1 MQSKDKS
8 ITHLKKCK
16 ICGNT
21 NLKKVLQ
28 LNEQYISATFVKSNV
43 NNKLTKIKT
52 ALTLV
57 LCSKDKN
64 ENNCGLLQLSEITE
78 PDLLYREYFYRSAIS
93 DTMRNDLKNVVDT
106 VKSIVE
112 LEDNDVII
120 DIGSNDCTL
129 LNFYEKNFNLVGF
142 EPARNIKFIDE
153 GKKIKIFSNYF
164 NSNDYVKNFKKKAKV
179 ITSCAMFYD
188 LSEPNQFVRDIEKIL
203 DDNGVWC
210 VQISYLVSMLKYNN
224 FYDICHEHL
233 SYYSIESFEK
243 LIKKNKLKIFYA
255 QTNAVNGGSV
265 RLFVCKSNC
274 NIYDLPKYTSKLKEI
289 KQEEKKHNLNEVKTY
304 TEFQKN
310 ITQIKNKTNIFVDK
324 IIKSNQKVLALG
336 ASTKGNVLLQH
347 FGLDK
352 NKIPFISEKNPEK
365 VGLKCLGSDIEL
377 ISEEKARSLNPKAFI
392 VLPWNFKDEIV
403 KRESDYI
410 NDGGELMFPMPYP
423 HVVNKKGETKL

>member
-1 MQSKDKS
+1 MQSKDNS

-28 LNEQYISATFVKSNV
+28 LNEQYISATFVKSNL
-43 NNKLTKIKT
+43 NNELTKIKT
-52 ALTLV
+52 PLTLV

-78 PDLLYREYFYRSAIS
+78 PDLLYREYFYRSATS
-93 DTMRNDLKNVVDT
+93 DTMRNDLKNVVET
-106 VKSIVE
+106 TSSIVK
-112 LEDNDVII
+112 LENNDMIV

-129 LNFYEKNFNLVGF
+129 LNFYGKKFNLVGF
-142 EPARNIKFIDE
+142 EPARNIKFIDK
-153 GKKIKIFSNYF
+153 GNNIKIFPDYF
-164 NSNDYVKNFKKKAKV
+164 NSNVYLKNFKKKAKA

-188 LSEPNQFVRDIEKIL
+188 LSDPNKFVKNIEEIL

-233 SYYSIESFEK
+233 SYYSIESFER
-243 LIKKNKLKIFYA
+243 LLKKNKLKCFYA
-255 QTNAVNGGSV
+255 QTNAVNGGSI
-265 RLFVCKSNC
+265 RLFVCKSSC
-274 NIYDLPKYTSKLKEI
+274 NIYDLTKYTSELKKLKKE
-289 KQEEKKHNLNEVKTY
+289 EEKYNLNDEKTY
-304 TEFQKN
+304 IEFQKN
-310 ITQIKNKTNIFVDK
+310 ITKIKNITNMFVDK
-324 IIKSNQKVLALG
+324 INGSNQKVLALG
-336 ASTKGNVLLQH
+336 ASTKGNILLQH

-352 NKIPFISEKNPEK
+352 KKIPFISERNPEK

-377 ISEEKARSLNPKAFI
+377 ISEEKAREINPKAFV

-403 KRESDYI
+403 KRESEYI
-410 NDGGELMFPMPYP
+410 NNGGELMFPMPYP
-423 HVVNKKGETKL
+423 HVVSKKGEKKL